1 MSISQIYYLIK
12 SNQKRI
18 KKYEDM
24 IANSKQEYL
33 IKVYKE
39 KVEQLLKE
47 NEELKLLL

>member
-1 MSISQIYYLIK
+1 MSVNQIYYLIK

-24 IANSKQEYL
+24 IAKSEQEYL